1 MTSDDNTERK
11 KREEC
16 RKLKRESKIAI
27 TSCTV
32 KARNA
37 FWTINKQDGKSAAD
51 WRPNI
56 GHGSVPLHR
65 HLVAATHTHELITTL
80 KQFFV
85 FKSQL

>member
-51 WRPNI
+51 
-56 GHGSVPLHR
+56 
-65 HLVAATHTHELITTL
+65 
-80 KQFFV
+80 
-85 FKSQL
+85 